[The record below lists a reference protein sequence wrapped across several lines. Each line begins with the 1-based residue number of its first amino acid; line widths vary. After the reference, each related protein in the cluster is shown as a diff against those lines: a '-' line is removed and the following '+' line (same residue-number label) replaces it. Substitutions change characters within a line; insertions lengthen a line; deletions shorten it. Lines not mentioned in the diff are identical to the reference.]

1 MKINLLLQAHVNIY
15 RPQTKLQEG
24 DVFTAICL
32 LTEVGG
38 GVKSNASWDRSHGRL
53 PPPLG
58 H

>member
-1 MKINLLLQAHVNIY
+1 MKINLLLQVHVNIY

-38 GVKSNASWDRSHGRL
+38 AKIKCIMG
-53 PPPLG
+53 
-58 H
+58 

>member
-32 LTEVGG
+32 LTEVVGG
-38 GVKSNASWDRSHGRL
+38 GKIKCIMG
-53 PPPLG
+53 
-58 H
+58 